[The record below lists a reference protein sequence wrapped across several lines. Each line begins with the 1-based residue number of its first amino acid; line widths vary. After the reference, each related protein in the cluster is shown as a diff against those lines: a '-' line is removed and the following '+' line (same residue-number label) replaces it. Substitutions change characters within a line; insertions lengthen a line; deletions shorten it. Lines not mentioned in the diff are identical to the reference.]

1 MVPADLRQ
9 AHVVRTRRTPYLSLL
24 RWRSAM
30 YFAPTSLESVWMEAL
45 HLVAILI
52 ERVPVLLLDGPPG
65 RFPPSTAAI
74 DGLP

>member
-1 MVPADLRQ
+1 
-9 AHVVRTRRTPYLSLL
+9 
-24 RWRSAM
+24 M